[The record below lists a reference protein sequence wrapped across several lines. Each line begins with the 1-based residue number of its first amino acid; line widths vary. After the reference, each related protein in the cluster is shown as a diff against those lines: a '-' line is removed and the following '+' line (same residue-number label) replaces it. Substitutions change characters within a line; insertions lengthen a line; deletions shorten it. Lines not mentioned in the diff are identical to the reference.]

1 MNSRDSVSGRQ
12 TFVRWWR
19 RFWTGALVLVLVT
32 TGVVY
37 LVSAGNGERGDPG
50 DAAAIPLTVGAAT
63 CAFLVLLW
71 AVVCSVGFARE
82 RRSLS
87 T

>member
-1 MNSRDSVSGRQ
+1 MG
-12 TFVRWWR
+12 TL
-19 RFWTGALVLVLVT
+19 ALVLVT
-32 TGVVY
+32 MGAVY
-37 LVSAGNGERGDPG
+37 LVDSTRSGEGGDPG
-50 DAAAIPLTVGAAT
+50 DVAAIPLTVGAAT

-71 AVVCSVGFARE
+71 AVVCSVRFARE